1 MTDAVSPA
9 LLRALADRIDGAP
22 SVARR
27 SGGPFGS
34 VAAYLPGD
42 RIEGLRL
49 LEGDALE
56 IHVVMRW
63 ESTVDEVE
71 REVLDAAREL
81 WPSDAVNLVI
91 DDIALPEPIRAP
103 VRRAIQ

>member
-1 MTDAVSPA
+1 MTDAVGAA

-71 REVLDAAREL
+71 REVLGTVRDL
-81 WPSDAVNLVI
+81 WPSDAVSLVI
-91 DDIALPEPIRAP
+91 EDIALPEPVRPP
-103 VRRAIQ
+103 VSRAIQ